1 MEPDTSDNYADAV
14 SGASALYDVL
24 GDLEA
29 QSDRFSRAITGALKD
44 ATLSGKGL
52 QSVLGDLGRRLS
64 ELALNSALKPLENA
78 ISGQIGNLAEGL
90 VQVFAHAN
98 GGVPG
103 RITPFASGGVVSRP
117 TYFPM
122 SGGLGLMGE
131 AGSEAILPLKRG
143 SDGALGVAASGGGGP
158 QIVFNVTAQDAASFQ
173 KSQGQ
178 ISAMLARAVR
188 SGQRNI

>member
-1 MEPDTSDNYADAV
+1 MEPGDDYAEAV
-14 SGASALYDVL
+14 HGASALYDVL
-24 GDLEA
+24 VDLEA
-29 QSDRFSRAITGALKD
+29 QSDRFSTAITGALKD

-64 ELALNSALKPLENA
+64 ELALSSALKPLENA
-78 ISGQIGNLAEGL
+78 ISGQIGNLADGL
-90 VQVFAHAN
+90 IQVVAHAN

-103 RITPFASGGVVSRP
+103 RITPFADGGVVSRP

-143 SDGALGVAASGGGGP
+143 PDGALGVSASGGGGGP

-188 SGQRNI
+188 TGQRNL